1 MFDGLFDRFQK
12 WTNLKLSQ
20 IDSKKYA
27 DLYFNNFPSEINP
40 VWNNPCDD
48 KRHLEMIPQ
57 VSHEVV
63 TDSLA
68 LEFQS
73 AIIFSAKTK

>member
-1 MFDGLFDRFQK
+1 MGNVFLRMFDGLFERFQK

-27 DLYFNNFPSEINP
+27 DLYFNDFPDEVEP

-57 VSHEVV
+57 VK
-63 TDSLA
+63 SLT
-68 LEFQS
+68 L
-73 AIIFSAKTK
+73 

>member
-1 MFDGLFDRFQK
+1 MFSSRMFDGLFERFQK

-27 DLYFNNFPSEINP
+27 DLYFNDFPNEIDP

-57 VSHEVV
+57 V
-63 TDSLA
+63 T
-68 LEFQS
+68 S
-73 AIIFSAKTK
+73 ATTIRELSSARLK

>member
-20 IDSKKYA
+20 IDSKTYA
-27 DLYFNNFPSEINP
+27 DLYFKDFPKEVDP

-57 VSHEVV
+57 V
-63 TDSLA
+63 TL
-68 LEFQS
+68 
-73 AIIFSAKTK
+73 